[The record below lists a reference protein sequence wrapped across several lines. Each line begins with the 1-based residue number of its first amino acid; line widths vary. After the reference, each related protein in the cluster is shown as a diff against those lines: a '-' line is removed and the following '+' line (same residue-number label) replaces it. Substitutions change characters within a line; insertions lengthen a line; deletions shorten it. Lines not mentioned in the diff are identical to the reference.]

1 MRKRPI
7 NKFWIILLA
16 IATTV
21 AVLLSVMTYFSTTSA
36 VMPNIAGIIA
46 QPFRSASAAISETV
60 GKWNGYLT
68 GYDALKAE
76 NEALKKRI
84 AEMEAD
90 NRQAVADREENAR
103 LRALA
108 DLREQRREL
117 SFESARILVQDA
129 SNWSSMLTINKGTM
143 HEIEVGDC
151 VVNEEGALI
160 GVVTEAGLTWS
171 NVRTILDSESSIGA
185 LVFRSG
191 ASAVAQGD
199 FSLMREG
206 RLTLTYLGTDPD
218 LVSGDLIVT
227 SGLRDYYPSQLVI
240 GYVEEVRPGD
250 DGMSQIAVV
259 RPEVDMHSLVQV
271 FVVKDFDI
279 VD

>member
-103 LRALA
+103 PRALA

-129 SNWSSMLTINKGTM
+129 SNWSSMLTINKGTI

>member
-160 GVVTEAGLTWS
+160 GVVTEEGLTWS

>member
-76 NEALKKRI
+76 NEAQKKRI

-206 RLTLTYLGTDPD
+206 RLTLTYLGTD

>member
-171 NVRTILDSESSIGA
+171 NVRTILDSESSIGE

-206 RLTLTYLGTDPD
+206 RLTLTYLDTDPD

>member
-16 IATTV
+16 IAAAV

-46 QPFRSASAAISETV
+46 QPFRSASTAISETV

-76 NEALKKRI
+76 NEELKKRI

-117 SFESARILVQDA
+117 NFESARILVQDA

-206 RLTLTYLGTDPD
+206 KLTLTYLGTDPD

-227 SGLRDYYPSQLVI
+227 SGLRGYLPSQLVI
-240 GYVEEVRPGD
+240 GYVEEIRLGD

-259 RPEVDMHSLVQV
+259 RPEVDTHNLVQV

>member
-16 IATTV
+16 IATAV

-60 GKWNGYLT
+60 GKWNDYLT

-76 NEALKKRI
+76 NEELRKKI
-84 AEMEAD
+84 AQMEAD
-90 NRQAVADREENAR
+90 NRQAIEDREENAR

-129 SNWSSMLTINKGTM
+129 SNWSSMLTINKGTL
-143 HEIEVGDC
+143 HEIETGDC
-151 VVNEEGALI
+151 VVNEEGGLI

-171 NVRTILDSESSIGA
+171 SVRTILDSESSIGA

-199 FSLMREG
+199 FSLMRDG

-227 SGLRDYYPSQLVI
+227 SGLGGYFPSQLVI

-259 RPEVDMHSLVQV
+259 RPEVDMDSLVQV

>member
-16 IATTV
+16 IATGV

-46 QPFRSASAAISETV
+46 QPFRSVSTTIYEGV
-60 GKWNGYLT
+60 GKWHAYLT
-68 GYDALKAE
+68 EFDALKAE
-76 NEALKKRI
+76 NEELKKKI
-84 AEMEAD
+84 AQMEAD

-129 SNWSSMLTINKGTM
+129 SNWSSMLTVNKGTM
-143 HEIEVGDC
+143 HDIEVGDC
-151 VVNEEGALI
+151 VVNEEGGLI
-160 GVVTEAGLTWS
+160 GVVTETGLTWS

-199 FSLMREG
+199 FSLMRDG
-206 RLTLTYLGTDPD
+206 RLALTYLGTDPD

-227 SGLRDYYPSQLVI
+227 SGLGEYFPPQLVI

-250 DGMSQIAVV
+250 DGMSQIAEI
-259 RPEVDMHSLVQV
+259 RPEVDMNSLVQV
-271 FVVKDFDI
+271 FVVKDFDV

>member
-240 GYVEEVRPGD
+240 GYVEEIGRASCRERV
-250 DGMSQIAVV
+250 S
-259 RPEVDMHSLVQV
+259 HQV
-271 FVVKDFDI
+271 
-279 VD
+279 

>member
-46 QPFRSASAAISETV
+46 QPFRSASAAISATV

>member
-1 MRKRPI
+1 M
-7 NKFWIILLA
+7 
-16 IATTV
+16 
-21 AVLLSVMTYFSTTSA
+21 
-36 VMPNIAGIIA
+36 
-46 QPFRSASAAISETV
+46 

>member
-1 MRKRPI
+1 MKRPI

-16 IATTV
+16 AATAV
-21 AVLLSVMTYFSTTSA
+21 AVILSVMTYFSTTSA

-46 QPFRSASAAISETV
+46 SPFRSASAAISNGV
-60 GKWNGYLT
+60 GHWTAYLT
-68 GYDALKAE
+68 EFDALEAE
-76 NEALKKRI
+76 NKELKQKI
-84 AEMEAD
+84 AEMEED
-90 NRQAVADREENAR
+90 VRQAVADREENAR
-103 LRALA
+103 LRSLLN
-108 DLREQRREL
+108 LREQRREL

-143 HEIEVGDC
+143 HDIAVGDC
-151 VVNEEGALI
+151 VVTETGDLI
-160 GVVTEAGLTWS
+160 GVVTKTGLNWS
-171 NVRTILDSESSIGA
+171 TVRTILDSESSIGA

-191 ASAVAQGD
+191 VSAVALGD

-206 RLTLTYLGTDPD
+206 RLSLGYLGTNPD

-227 SGLRDYYPSQLVI
+227 SGLGEYYPSQLVI

-259 RPEVDMHSLVQV
+259 RPEVNMDTLTQV
-271 FVVKDFDI
+271 FVITDFDI
-279 VD
+279 SD

>member
-21 AVLLSVMTYFSTTSA
+21 AVLLSVMTFFPPPSA

>member
-129 SNWSSMLTINKGTM
+129 SNWSSMLTVNKGTM

>member
-1 MRKRPI
+1 VRKRPI
-7 NKFWIILLA
+7 NKFWIVLLG
-16 IATTV
+16 IATSV
-21 AVLLSVMTYFSTTSA
+21 AVLLSVMSYLSTTAA
-36 VMPNIAGIIA
+36 VLPNLAGIIA
-46 QPFRSASAAISETV
+46 SPFRSASASISETV
-60 GKWNGYLT
+60 DNWYGYLT
-68 GYDALKAE
+68 RYDELKKE
-76 NEALKKRI
+76 NEELKKRI
-84 AEMEAD
+84 AQMEAD
-90 NRQAVADREENAR
+90 NRQALEDREENAR

-117 SFESARILVQDA
+117 SFESARIVVQDA

-151 VVNEEGALI
+151 VVNEQGSLI
-160 GVVTEAGLTWS
+160 GVVTKAGLNWS
-171 NVRTILDSESSIGA
+171 TVRTILDSESSIGA

-199 FSLMREG
+199 FSLMSDG
-206 RLTLTYLGTDPD
+206 RLTLTYLGTNPD
-218 LVSGDLIVT
+218 LVSGDLVMT
-227 SGLRDYYPSQLVI
+227 SGLRDYFPSQLVI

-259 RPEVDMHSLVQV
+259 RPDVDVQSLVQV
-271 FVVKDFDI
+271 FVVTDFDI

>member
-129 SNWSSMLTINKGTM
+129 SNWSIMLTINKGTM

>member
-129 SNWSSMLTINKGTM
+129 SNWSSMLTINTGTM

>member
-1 MRKRPI
+1 MRTRPI
-7 NKFWIILLA
+7 NRFWIILLA

>member
-21 AVLLSVMTYFSTTSA
+21 AVLLSVMTYFSTTFD

>member
-259 RPEVDMHSLVQV
+259 RPEVEMHSLVQV